1 MTIDPATLL
10 PTGEYVENGLPA
22 AMVPRLTE
30 IELREPDVNKFAAL
44 NRGAAAAASLSG
56 VTRGE
61 LDRSLR
67 QRELRHPS
75 GFGDELRSVLTD
87 SVGAYGA
94 LTVLRE
100 TASPN
105 FTPAEVRFVASL
117 AAPLA
122 EGVRRA
128 TMLRRDR
135 GDRDDEVGILVLRP
149 DDTVEMVDRGAR
161 RWLEELGA
169 GTDAARSRRSCAP
182 SPPAPGEIGG
192 PAAVVETDDGRRRRR
207 RARVRT
213 TSGRWIVVRGSLLGA
228 DDTAPVAVLLEAAR
242 PPELAPLIAD
252 AYAFTDRE
260 RLITELVAQGHST
273 KEISEALHL
282 SAYTVQ
288 DHLKSIFDKSGTS
301 SRGDLVARI
310 FFDHYAP
317 RLDRSAGRRSRPSEW
332 KIPAIWDVAA
342 PARGSRWDDE
352 IAGARPRRTTRRCSC
367 SLTLT
372 SKTSISIIH
381 GVDETPEP
389 IGLFVS
395 ADVEA
400 SQPSL
405 RSRAGRCGSVAG
417 DVVGVGLAQG
427 RPVPVADARSPR
439 PSASKGRR

>member
-1 MTIDPATLL
+1 MPNASATRERVRRDIVRLAHRGLGVSEFAEAAARSLRGALPFEGICLLTIDPATLL

-22 AMVPRLTE
+22 GLVPRLTE

-44 NRGAAAAASLSG
+44 NRATSAAASLSG
-56 VTRGE
+56 VTHGE

-128 TMLRRDR
+128 TML
-135 GDRDDEVGILVLRP
+135 GETADRDDEVGILVLRP

-169 GTDAARSRRSCAP
+169 GTDQDAL
-182 SPPAPGEIGG
+182 PPVVRAVATRTREIGG
-192 PAAVVETDDGRRRRR
+192 SADSDRVDSVHGAA
-207 RARVRT
+207 RARART

-317 RLDRSAGRRSRPSEW
+317 RLTDPHES
-332 KIPAIWDVAA
+332 
-342 PARGSRWDDE
+342 
-352 IAGARPRRTTRRCSC
+352 
-367 SLTLT
+367 
-372 SKTSISIIH
+372 
-381 GVDETPEP
+381 
-389 IGLFVS
+389 
-395 ADVEA
+395 
-400 SQPSL
+400 
-405 RSRAGRCGSVAG
+405 
-417 DVVGVGLAQG
+417 
-427 RPVPVADARSPR
+427 
-439 PSASKGRR
+439 